1 MSQPSPHVPALPAS
15 RSTAAA
21 STTAMSPAAERQGA
35 VVRAPTVALTYGTYD
50 LFHIG
55 HVRLF
60 ERIKR
65 RFDRLV
71 VAVST
76 DEFNAIKGKRS
87 VVNFDDR
94 VAMVQACRHVDE
106 VIAETDWHQK
116 ERDVVA
122 HGADAVVMGSDWEG
136 RFDHLKPLCEVL
148 YLPRTE
154 GVSSTELK
162 AEVVAAVRARA

>member
-1 MSQPSPHVPALPAS
+1 MSLSIAPT
-15 RSTAAA
+15 TAA
-21 STTAMSPAAERQGA
+21 TTANAQPRLPQPESVAREG
-35 VVRAPTVALTYGTYD
+35 RAPTVALTYGTYD

-60 ERIKR
+60 ERIKQR
-65 RFDRLV
+65 YDRLI

-76 DEFNAIKGKRS
+76 DEFNALKGKRS
-87 VVNFDDR
+87 VVPFADR
-94 VAMVQACRHVDE
+94 VAMVRACRHVDE
-106 VIAETDWHQK
+106 VIAENDWAQK
-116 ERDVVA
+116 QADVLA
-122 HGADAVVMGSDWEG
+122 HGADAVVMGSDWAG
-136 RFDHLKPLCEVL
+136 RFDELKSLCEVV

>member
-1 MSQPSPHVPALPAS
+1 
-15 RSTAAA
+15 
-21 STTAMSPAAERQGA
+21 MSPIADSGVHPADPR
-35 VVRAPTVALTYGTYD
+35 RPAPGLPELATRPTTALTYGTYD

-60 ERIKR
+60 ERIKQR
-65 RFDRLV
+65 YGKLI

-76 DEFNAIKGKRS
+76 DEFNAIKGKKS
-87 VVNFDDR
+87 VVPFADR
-94 VAMVQACRHVDE
+94 VAMVRACRYVDD
-106 VIAETDWHQK
+106 VIPESDWAQK
-116 ERDVVA
+116 ESDVLALSV
-122 HGADAVVMGSDWEG
+122 DAVVMGSDWTG
-136 RFDHLKPLCEVL
+136 RFDELKALCDVV

>member
-1 MSQPSPHVPALPAS
+1 MIPSHLATTSREPQAAPPDQGPA
-15 RSTAAA
+15 
-21 STTAMSPAAERQGA
+21 GA
-35 VVRAPTVALTYGTYD
+35 GAPPSIALTYGTYD

-60 ERIKR
+60 ERIKQR
-65 RFDRLV
+65 YGRLI

-76 DEFNAIKGKRS
+76 DEFNAIKGKKA
-87 VVNFDDR
+87 VVPYADR

-106 VIAETDWHQK
+106 VIPENDWGQKETD
-116 ERDVVA
+116 VLA
-122 HGADAVVMGSDWEG
+122 HGVDAVVMGSDWTG
-136 RFDHLKPLCEVL
+136 RFDELKTLCDVV

-162 AEVVAAVRARA
+162 AEVVAAVRAKA

>member
-1 MSQPSPHVPALPAS
+1 MDRLPFVHSELSVPARPL
-15 RSTAAA
+15 
-21 STTAMSPAAERQGA
+21 
-35 VVRAPTVALTYGTYD
+35 RAQRGSVAPGRTVALTYGTYD

-65 RFDRLV
+65 RYGFLV

-76 DEFNAIKGKRS
+76 DEFNALKGKRS
-87 VVNFDDR
+87 VVPFADR
-94 VAMVQACRHVDE
+94 LAMVQACRHVDLA
-106 VIAETDWHQK
+106 IAETCWEQK
-116 ERDVVA
+116 ESDVLRY
-122 HGADAVVMGSDWEG
+122 GADAFVMGSDWQG
-136 RFDHLKPLCEVL
+136 RFDFLKPLCEVV

-162 AEVVAAVRARA
+162 QAVRSTVPAA

>member
-1 MSQPSPHVPALPAS
+1 MSQPTPAAPTGLP
-15 RSTAAA
+15 RQAAA
-21 STTAMSPAAERQGA
+21 AALTPACRSGS
-35 VVRAPTVALTYGTYD
+35 VALTYGTYD

-60 ERIKR
+60 ERIKQ
-65 RFDRLV
+65 RFDHLI

-76 DEFNAIKGKRS
+76 DEFNAIKGKQS
-87 VVNFDDR
+87 VVPFADR
-94 VAMVQACRHVDE
+94 VAMVSACRWVDE
-106 VIAETDWHQK
+106 VIAERDWEQK
-116 ERDVVA
+116 RLDIVA

-136 RFDHLKPLCEVL
+136 RFDHLKPLCEVV

-162 AEVVAAVRARA
+162 ADVVAAVRARA